1 MCVRNSCYTNHALD
15 QFLKHLLDVG
25 IDAIIRIGGRS
36 VAEELDGKNLRA
48 VSRDTPKTRV
58 ETQIL
63 GQTYSEQEAALNAAG
78 RALGP
83 LHQARKGPSWDG
95 LKRHLSVDYPA
106 IYRQLRRVDD
116 EGFETISKDP
126 LRAWLGIRH
135 RYATDEQTAMEDIMT
150 LAERSIHELLPTER
164 WALADHWLE
173 EVQDKQID
181 ILYESLEDFESKRKT
196 IHRAHDAVD
205 QRTLTKADVIGITT
219 TSLAGRID
227 MLRSLTFKVV
237 MCEEAAELKEAD
249 VISALKAGVEH
260 FIQIGDHRQLRPQ
273 INNYDLSLESSSGQ
287 YWQLDRS
294 QFERRAVGEPGLTP
308 APFAQLN
315 VQRRMRPEI
324 SQLIRRVYPNLQD
337 HTTVFS
343 NEDVMGMRKNLFWLD
358 HNHPED
364 TGGDGTRVK
373 SHSNMWETDMATAL
387 VRHLVRQ
394 GVYKT
399 EDIALLT
406 PYTGQLQQLRAALG
420 KDFEI
425 CLSDRDMSQLAREG
439 FEDESGAKGSDESPE
454 GNRKMVEKKQLLQ
467 TIRLATVDN
476 FQGEEAKIIV
486 VSLVRSNLQRKVGF
500 LRTENRINVLLSRAK
515 NGMYLIGNSET
526 YLDIPMWADV
536 HNQLFRA
543 GSVGNE
549 IELCCPRHKDTP
561 LTCSEPGD
569 FALKSPEGGCI
580 LPCSRRLE
588 PCGHQCQ
595 ARCHSQT
602 LHDAFMCQQ
611 PCPRIRKTCDHEC
624 LKLCGERCGPC
635 MAKVHDIELPCG
647 HIKQTLMCYQ
657 QLNLASVVCTAPA
670 YKIVPKCGHTI
681 TTKCCTNV
689 EGEGFHCPQ
698 PCSDILPCGHQCSGS
713 CSKCSQEDGNV
724 THRSCNKVCDRP
736 YGSCNHR
743 CAQVCHVGNPCG
755 NCKAPCEVCF
765 IPR

>member
-1 MCVRNSCYTNHALD
+1 MRNSCYTNHALD

-25 IDAIIRIGGRS
+25 INAIIRIGGRS

-58 ETQIL
+58 EMQIL

-78 RALGP
+78 HALGP

-95 LKRHLSVDYPA
+95 LKRHLFVDYPK

-116 EGFETISKDP
+116 EGFETVSKD
-126 LRAWLGIRH
+126 LLKVWLGIRP
-135 RYATDEQTAMEDIMT
+135 RSTTDWQTSMEDIIT
-150 LAERSIHELLPTER
+150 LAEQSIHKLPPTER

-173 EVQDKQID
+173 EVQDKHID
-181 ILYESLEDFESKRKT
+181 ILYESLEDFESKRRT

-337 HTTVFS
+337 HATVFN
-343 NEDVMGMRKNLFWLD
+343 NEDVVGMRKNLFWLD

-425 CLSDRDMSQLAREG
+425 CLSDRDMIQLAREG
-439 FEDESGAKGSDESPE
+439 FEDESPE

-476 FQGEEAKIIV
+476 FQGEEAKIII

-526 YLDIPMWADV
+526 YLNIPMWADV
-536 HNQLFRA
+536 HNQLSQA

-561 LTCSEPGD
+561 LACSEPGD
-569 FALKSPEGGCI
+569 FALKSPEGGCV

-602 LHDAFMCQQ
+602 LHNAFMCQQ

-657 QLNLASVVCTAPA
+657 QLDLASVVCTAPVD
-670 YKIVPKCGHTI
+670 KIVPKCGHTI

-689 EGEGFHCPQ
+689 GGGGFRCPQ

-713 CSKCSQEDGNV
+713 CSTCSQEDGNI
-724 THRSCNKVCDRP
+724 THRSCTKVCDRP

-743 CAQVCHVGNPCG
+743 CVQVCHVGKPCG

-765 IPR
+765 ILR